1 MKRIQK
7 HLSIL
12 TGAAL
17 LIGAG
22 INANA
27 ETKVRV
33 AATVKTPNVIVRIGH
48 TTSSPYRSD
57 KRVSTPIVKMRYYKV
72 TQQDREIASRLSR
85 YAGVPAS
92 AMLQFKQRGY
102 TWMEIGR
109 TFSLHYSV
117 VRAAMTGR
125 SWQRFLARN
134 ERRRGGGRGSHHEQ
148 EVCGRK

>member
-12 TGAAL
+12 TVAAL
-17 LIGAG
+17 LVGAG

-27 ETKVRV
+27 ETKVRI
-33 AATVKTPNVIVRIGH
+33 AATVKTPNVTVRIGH

-57 KRVSTPIVKMRYYKV
+57 KRVYTPVVKMRYYKV

-109 TFSLHYSV
+109 FFNLHQSV
-117 VRAAMTGR
+117 VRAAMTGK

-134 ERRRGGGRGSHHEQ
+134 DRGRRGGHRSHRGQ
-148 EVCGRK
+148 EVCLHK